1 MCSHGRIAKT
11 SHSVNRKVLAWYN
24 RRWTTIYHTKESAL
38 FAHKT
43 RYDNRI
49 RTVNTETDDG
59 GSTTDAKT
67 EQKPT
72 VVERTY
78 TQKELDGILARKL
91 ADKEAEAAKAKAA
104 SETAEQL
111 AQRKYEEGIAK
122 GRVEALRQSVAS
134 EYGIDPSILP
144 EDPDKIDEFKKG
156 IDAYVTGHMKV
167 VPSLNKQQA
176 NLPTFVTG
184 VLNA

>member
-1 MCSHGRIAKT
+1 M
-11 SHSVNRKVLAWYN
+11 
-24 RRWTTIYHTKESAL
+24 

-49 RTVNTETDDG
+49 RTVNTETDGG
-59 GSTTDAKT
+59 GSTPDAKT

-104 SETAEQL
+104 SETAAEL
-111 AQRKYEEGIAK
+111 AKRKYEEGVAK
-122 GRVEALRQSVAS
+122 GRIEARRQSVAE
-134 EYGIDPSILP
+134 EYGLDPSLLP
-144 EDPDKIDEFKKG
+144 EDSDKLDEFKKG

-167 VPSLNKQQA
+167 VPALNKKHSD
-176 NLPTFVTG
+176 LPAFVTG
-184 VLNA
+184 VVNG

>member
-1 MCSHGRIAKT
+1 M
-11 SHSVNRKVLAWYN
+11 
-24 RRWTTIYHTKESAL
+24 

-59 GSTTDAKT
+59 GSTTGPKP
-67 EQKPT
+67 EQKAT

-104 SETAEQL
+104 SETAEEL
-111 AQRKYEEGIAK
+111 AKRKFEEGVAK
-122 GRVEALRQSVAS
+122 GRVEALRQSVAG
-134 EYGIDPSILP
+134 EYGIDPALLP
-144 EDPDKIDEFKKG
+144 EDPDKLDEFKKS
-156 IDAYVTGHMKV
+156 IDAYITGHMKV

-176 NLPTFVTG
+176 NLPSFITG

>member
-1 MCSHGRIAKT
+1 M
-11 SHSVNRKVLAWYN
+11 
-24 RRWTTIYHTKESAL
+24 

-104 SETAEQL
+104 SETAEEL
-111 AQRKYEEGIAK
+111 AKRKFEEGVAK
-122 GRVEALRQSVAS
+122 GRIEAQRQSVAS

-144 EDPDKIDEFKKG
+144 EDPDKLEEFKKG

-167 VPSLNKQQA
+167 VPSLNKKQA
-176 NLPTFVTG
+176 DLPSFITG
-184 VLNA
+184 VVNA

>member
-1 MCSHGRIAKT
+1 M
-11 SHSVNRKVLAWYN
+11 
-24 RRWTTIYHTKESAL
+24 
-38 FAHKT
+38 FASKT

-49 RTVNTETDDG
+49 RTVDTETDGG
-59 GSTTDAKT
+59 GSTDDAKT

-72 VVERTY
+72 IVERTY

-104 SETAEQL
+104 SETAEEL
-111 AQRKYEEGIAK
+111 AKRKYEEGVAK
-122 GRVEALRQSVAS
+122 GRIEAQRQSVAG

-167 VPSLNKQQA
+167 VPSLNKKQA
-176 NLPTFVTG
+176 DLPDFITG
-184 VLNA
+184 VVNA

>member
-1 MCSHGRIAKT
+1 MCSHGRIAET